1 MLNNNQI
8 NLVRNWLERRFNTM
22 NVVYIKSG
30 MSGVLFTVNELE
42 LAVIVDNDYNV
53 TLAYS
58 KYGQS
63 YTVKGGY
70 SLSLLENDL
79 FKEIY
84 A

>member
-8 NLVRNWLERRFNTM
+8 NLVRNWLEKRFNTM

-58 KYGQS
+58 QYGKP